1 MSSSNTCATAGTC
14 RLDPKTGAPFV
25 RGALE
30 YMKPSEWA
38 RLRYEEA
45 LERGD
50 AASAQAYLSMHE
62 LWVRRE
68 QETKKGG

>member
-1 MSSSNTCATAGTC
+1 MPGRLCIKDEQEPLVPSAWC
-14 RLDPKTGAPFV
+14 RQ
-25 RGALE
+25 
-30 YMKPSEWA
+30 
-38 RLRYEEA
+38 RYEEA

>member
-1 MSSSNTCATAGTC
+1 MTEIKEPPAPSAWC
-14 RLDPKTGAPFV
+14 R
-25 RGALE
+25 E
-30 YMKPSEWA
+30 
-38 RLRYEEA
+38 RYEEA

-68 QETKKGG
+68 RETKRGD

>member
-1 MSSSNTCATAGTC
+1 MAPSAWC
-14 RLDPKTGAPFV
+14 RK
-25 RGALE
+25 
-30 YMKPSEWA
+30 Y
-38 RLRYEEA
+38 YEEA

-68 QETKKGG
+68 QETKRVGDEQRY